1 MEWEAW
7 RIYFVYSSSFLMS
20 LQILIEKTPINIE
33 SEVIKMINATPIN
46 IKEIS
51 ILIPPNR

>member
-1 MEWEAW
+1 
-7 RIYFVYSSSFLMS
+7 MS
-20 LQILIEKTPINIE
+20 LQILIELTPINIE